1 MNMKKIPDRIGGALR
16 RHTLLLFS
24 FLTAAVTLAICSK
37 SSPLYPMNDW
47 VDVHC
52 FLTLGKGM
60 LHGLVPYVDLYEQKG
75 PVLYFI
81 YAIVAM
87 FSQNSFFGQYLL
99 EIITFGLFL
108 FFSGKIAK
116 LYLGESWAIY
126 PTISILAAAVAATQ
140 AFAHGG
146 SVEQLCLFT
155 FTYGLYTVLDASKHA
170 RGLTSREAL
179 INGIFAGMV
188 FWIKYSMLGFYIGLA
203 VFVLIWYAI
212 WIRDG
217 KQLMMVIGQFLLGVL
232 IVTIPV
238 FLYFLM
244 TNALDDLFTAYFYN
258 NIFLYPNET
267 EDTLLTLIQ
276 NGLDRAVLLNGKLA
290 TLHYLGLIYLL
301 IRTKEAPRDITV
313 VCISFFGLA
322 ATTYLGKGYSY
333 YALVFAAYT
342 VFGLIGA
349 VQVIRKLGIT
359 KLFHQLIGDAL
370 LPKALSMLC
379 VSLLCLNYAL
389 SFSQNTYL
397 MDYEKED
404 MPQYQFA
411 QIMNERKEDPTLL
424 NLGFLDG
431 GFYYAADILPNCP
444 FFCSFNVEAPGMW
457 DTHYQ
462 YIAEKKVDFIITR
475 TTPLERYYPNSG
487 YELIATASMYFET
500 YDFDY
505 YLYALKEDG

>member
-1 MNMKKIPDRIGGALR
+1 MNVKSMPTRIGDTLR

-24 FLTAAVTLAICSK
+24 FLTAAATLLICSK

-81 YAIVAM
+81 YAIVAL
-87 FSQNSFFGQYLL
+87 FSQKSFFGQYLL
-99 EIITFGLFL
+99 EVITFGLFL
-108 FFSGKIAK
+108 FFSGKIAG
-116 LYLGESWAIY
+116 LYLGKSWAVY
-126 PTISILAAAVAATQ
+126 PVISVLAAVVASTY
-140 AFAHGG
+140 AFSHGG
-146 SVEQLCLFT
+146 SVEQMCLFT
-155 FTYGLYTVLDASKHA
+155 FAYGLYSVLNANKRS

-203 VFVLIWYAI
+203 VYVLIWYAI

-217 KQLMMVIGQFLLGVL
+217 KQLLMVIGQFLLGVL
-232 IVTIPV
+232 IVSIPV
-238 FLYFLM
+238 FLYFLV

-267 EDTLLTLIQ
+267 EDTLLMRIEA
-276 NGLDRAVLLNGKLA
+276 GLDAAEFLNVNVA
-290 TLHYLGLIYLL
+290 FFLHLGLAYLL
-301 IRTKEAPRDITV
+301 IRAKEAPRDITA

-322 ATTYLGKGYSY
+322 ATTYMGKGYSY

-342 VFGLIGA
+342 VFGLIGIA
-349 VQVIRKLGIT
+349 QLIRRLEIG
-359 KLFHQLIGDAL
+359 KLFHFLTYGVSLSKAL
-370 LPKALSMLC
+370 LVLC
-379 VSLLCLNYAL
+379 ASFLCLSYA
-389 SFSQNTYL
+389 SGNSQNTYL
-397 MDYEKED
+397 MDYDRED

-444 FFCSFNVEAPGMW
+444 FFCTFNVEAPGMR
-457 DTHYQ
+457 DTQNQ
-462 YIAEKKVDFIITR
+462 YIEEKNVDFIITR
-475 TTPLERYYPNSG
+475 TYRLDSYYRTSD

-500 YDFDY
+500 YDFNY
-505 YLYALKEDG
+505 YLYALKEDS